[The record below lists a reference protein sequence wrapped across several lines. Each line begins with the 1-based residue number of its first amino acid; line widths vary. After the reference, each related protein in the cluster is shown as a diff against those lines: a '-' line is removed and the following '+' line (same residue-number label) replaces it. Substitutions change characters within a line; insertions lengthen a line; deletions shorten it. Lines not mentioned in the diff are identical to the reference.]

1 MTNVTTL
8 LESPTATAAET
19 ETKYGVIDTDVHPG
33 FNLLV
38 PEVLKHVPKKWHDYI
53 AEFGLI
59 RSQGPNAGER
69 PRHREFA
76 HRWDAVPPEGGQPMS
91 NLDFARTQLL
101 DQYDLTAALLTDIVV
116 YTFSGRRGM
125 PREMA
130 YDFNRAIN
138 DYREEVWF
146 EHDPRWYGSINLPYE
161 VPNKAVEEIRRR
173 MEGPNAKRWAQ
184 ITMTQDLEH
193 PMGNEKYWPIYEAAQ
208 EYNIPVS
215 VHVLGGDRQVTSGNP
230 SYYLEEHIDWAGWN
244 FPTVSSLVFEGVFD
258 RFPGLKLAFIEF
270 GWSWAVPL
278 SWRLDNSYNLF
289 KSEVAH
295 LERKPSEYIRD
306 HMWYTTQPMEEPE
319 NPKWTESVF
328 ASFEASGMADKIMY
342 SSDYP
347 HWDFDEPTAMPVG
360 LSKEFKRAVIG
371 ENASKLYNIPLLP
384 NSGVVLP

>member
-1 MTNVTTL
+1 MTTT
-8 LESPTATAAET
+8 LESPTAV
-19 ETKYGVIDTDVHPG
+19 ETKYGVIDTDVHPS
-33 FNLLV
+33 FNPLI
-38 PEVLKHVPKKWHDYI
+38 PGVLKNVPQRWRDYI
-53 AEFGLI
+53 AEYGMI

-69 PRHREFA
+69 PRHREYA
-76 HRWDAVPPEGGQPMS
+76 HRWDAVPPEGGRPMA
-91 NLDFARTQLL
+91 NLDFARDQLL
-101 DQYDLTAALLTDIVV
+101 NQFDMTAAILTDISG
-116 YTFSGRRGM
+116 YSLSGRRGA
-125 PREMA
+125 PREMV
-130 YDFNRAIN
+130 YSLIRAMN

-146 EHDPRWYGSINLPYE
+146 EHDPRWYGSINIPYE
-161 VPNKAVEEIRRR
+161 VPGEAVKEIRRR

-184 ITMTQDLEH
+184 ITMPQDIEH

-230 SYYLEEHIDWAGWN
+230 SYYFEEHIDWAGWN
-244 FPTVSSLVFEGVFD
+244 FPTISSLVFEGVFD
-258 RFPGLKLAFIEF
+258 RFPGLKIAFIEF

-278 SWRLDNSYNLF
+278 AWRLDNSYNLF

-328 ASFEASGMADKIMY
+328 GSFEASGMADKIMY

-347 HWDFDEPTAMPVG
+347 HWDFDNPQALPPG
-360 LSKEFKRAVIG
+360 LTEEIKRGIVG
-371 ENASKLYNIPLLP
+371 ENASKLYNIPLFP
-384 NSGVVLP
+384 NSGVTLP